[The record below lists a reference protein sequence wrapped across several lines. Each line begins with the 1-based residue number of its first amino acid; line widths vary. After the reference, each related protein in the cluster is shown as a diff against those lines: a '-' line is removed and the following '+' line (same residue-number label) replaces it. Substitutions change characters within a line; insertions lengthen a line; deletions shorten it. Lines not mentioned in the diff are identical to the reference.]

1 MKIIVVQIKN
11 KQNYNIVQKGFNKD
25 NVKIYVQIHYH
36 ITSFDLKTPLNLKN
50 IARNKLNIEY
60 FYEKMVMSYVIL
72 YSVGFELKGFNLHIF
87 NTSNKI
93 CIFSSL

>member
-11 KQNYNIVQKGFNKD
+11 KQNYNIVQNGFNKD

-36 ITSFDLKTPLNLKN
+36 ITSFDLKTPLNLKK
-50 IARNKLNIEY
+50 IARNRSNIEY

-72 YSVGFELKGFNLHIF
+72 YSVSFELKGFNLHIF

-93 CIFSSL
+93 CVFSSL